1 MRTKIEDL
9 EPVFRIRIRM
19 IRIRMFLG
27 FPDLDPLETEVR
39 FRIRSPAPD
48 TDLSIIKKK

>member
-9 EPVFRIRIRM
+9 EPVFRIRIR
-19 IRIRMFLG
+19 IPMFLG

-39 FRIRSPAPD
+39 FRFRPPAPD
-48 TDLSIIKKK
+48 LDPSIIKQK

>member
-1 MRTKIEDL
+1 MQTKIEDL
-9 EPVFRIRIRM
+9 EPVFRIRIR
-19 IRIRMFLG
+19 IPMFLG

-48 TDLSIIKKK
+48 PDLSIIKEK